1 MLYVIVYSI
10 LMIMFFGSAYL
21 QATSDPS
28 KNEGSRV
35 LLYVTLLCIAGMI
48 GAFAKNP
55 VLPII
60 EAIVCSFFSIGS
72 LIISES
78 SKYSWDPESKWSIR
92 FFYIAMTIANIY
104 VPFAVM

>member
-1 MLYVIVYSI
+1 MLYAIVYSI
-10 LMIMFFGSAYL
+10 VMIVFFGSAYL
-21 QATSDPS
+21 QSTSDPS

-35 LLYVTLLCIAGMI
+35 LLCVTLLCIVGMI

-72 LIISES
+72 LVIGES
-78 SKYSWDPESKWSIR
+78 QKYSWDPESKWFIR
-92 FFYIAMTIANIY
+92 FFYIAMTVANIY